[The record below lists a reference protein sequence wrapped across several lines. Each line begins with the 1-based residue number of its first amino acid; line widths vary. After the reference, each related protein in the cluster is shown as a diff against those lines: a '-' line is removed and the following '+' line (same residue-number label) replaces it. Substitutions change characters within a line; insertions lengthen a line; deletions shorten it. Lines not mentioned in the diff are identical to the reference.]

1 MSAKI
6 LVIEDDRAIS
16 ELICMNLEAA
26 GYLPFPML
34 DGTRAERFLM
44 TKEAQEMAL
53 ALLDIMLP
61 GKDGFALME
70 DLKRVSIPVICLTAK
85 DDVISKV
92 HGLKAGAEDYIVK
105 PFEVL
110 ELLVRIEKVL
120 KRTGRG
126 RDKLTI
132 RDVVI
137 DLKEHSVTRQG
148 RKVALKPLE
157 YELLVTL
164 ASSRN
169 VALSRE
175 ELLIGMYDNDSIH
188 KQETDMM
195 QLFQEAAELEKH
207 YVQSQHIKLEI
218 SCEMDHCE
226 VDRDL
231 MVSLLVNLIDN
242 AIHAS
247 REGDVIYLIGKDN
260 VITVRDTG
268 TGIPEDDIDRITEA
282 FYTVD
287 KARSRKEG
295 GSGLGLFLCSM
306 IAKLHGAMLQIE
318 SRMGEGT
325 EVSLT
330 LP

>member
-16 ELICMNLEAA
+16 ELLCMNLEAA

-34 DGTRAERFLM
+34 DGACAEQFLM

-70 DLKRVSIPVICLTAK
+70 DLKRVGIPVICLTAK

-92 HGLKAGAEDYIVK
+92 HGLKGGAEDYIVK

-126 RDKLTI
+126 RDRITI

-137 DLKEHSVTRQG
+137 DIKEHSVTRQG

-164 ASSRN
+164 ASSKN
-169 VALSRE
+169 VAFSRE
-175 ELLIGMYDNDSIH
+175 ELLNRIWGTDYMGETRTVDVHIG
-188 KQETDMM
+188 
-195 QLFQEAAELEKH
+195 QLRK
-207 YVQSQHIKLEI
+207 KL
-218 SCEMDHCE
+218 DFH
-226 VDRDL
+226 
-231 MVSLLVNLIDN
+231 
-242 AIHAS
+242 
-247 REGDVIYLIGKDN
+247 N
-260 VITVRDTG
+260 VIRTVSKTG
-268 TGIPEDDIDRITEA
+268 YRLED
-282 FYTVD
+282 
-287 KARSRKEG
+287 
-295 GSGLGLFLCSM
+295 
-306 IAKLHGAMLQIE
+306 
-318 SRMGEGT
+318 GEG
-325 EVSLT
+325 
-330 LP
+330 